1 MTDRA
6 TGFDRLATSAL
17 AVLGGSSV
25 ALLAS
30 LAVRVIAA
38 RVLGPSDLGL
48 LLLGIAVVTAAG
60 GAASLGLNSA
70 TARRGTELIAV
81 GGEAGRGS
89 TGRTALVVAS
99 LAGLV
104 AAFAVA
110 GISRLV
116 QPDLGQV
123 LLVLSPITLALPVGA
138 AVVGLSRSQGDV
150 VVRAVLRDGAGGAM
164 RMVAV
169 LLAVVLGGSLAA
181 IAAGFAAGSVAAELL
196 VVAYA
201 IGMGWLAGGDWRRWD
216 RTLLAGLPAFAFL
229 EAFNQAG
236 QWLDTVVLGALAPA
250 AGVGFYGVA
259 RGLSR
264 ALQMV
269 HQAGAHRFLPDATT
283 ALLAQDGAEL
293 RRVLRRSRALMF
305 ALYWPLAAPCLLAPH
320 ETVTLFFGDAF
331 VPAGDLL
338 RVLALGFAAEALFG
352 YADLALVAAGRAA
365 AVARVSMLSTALGL
379 AVMVFA
385 VPRFGVA
392 AAAFAMALAS
402 LGRATALAVSLSHGS
417 ALKPWTAIGTPAM
430 GRSLLLTLGV
440 AAAFQLGHA
449 APLAFLAGIVA
460 AAGAGSA
467 LVAREL
473 VQEHRRRTG

>member
-1 MTDRA
+1 MNDSA
-6 TGFDRLATSAL
+6 AGSDRLATSAL

-30 LAVRVIAA
+30 LAVRVVAA

-70 TARRGTELIAV
+70 TARRGTELIAA

-99 LAGLV
+99 LAGLG
-104 AAFAVA
+104 AALAVA

-116 QPDLGQV
+116 RPDLGQV
-123 LLVLSPITLALPVGA
+123 LLVLAPITLALPVGA
-138 AVVGLSRSQGDV
+138 AVVGLSRSHGDV
-150 VVRAVLRDGAGGAM
+150 VVRAVLRDGAGGAL
-164 RMVAV
+164 RLVAV
-169 LLAVVLGGSLAA
+169 LLAVALGGSLAA
-181 IAAGFAAGSVAAELL
+181 IGAGFAAGSVVAELL
-196 VVAYA
+196 VVGYA
-201 IGMGWLAGGDWRRWD
+201 VGMGWLAGGDWRRWD

-269 HQAGAHRFLPDATT
+269 HQAGAHRFLPEATT
-283 ALLAQDGAEL
+283 ALLAQDGMEL

-320 ETVTLFFGDAF
+320 STVTLFFGDAF

-338 RVLALGFAAEALFG
+338 RLLAVGFAVEALFG

-365 AVARVSMLSTALGL
+365 VVASVTLLSTALGL
-379 AVMVFA
+379 TVMVFA

-392 AAAFAMALAS
+392 AAALAMTLAS
-402 LGRATALAVSLSHGS
+402 LGRSAALAVRLSHETS
-417 ALKPWTAIGTPAM
+417 VKPWTVVGTPAM
-430 GRSLLLTLGV
+430 GRSLLLTLV
-440 AAAFQLGHA
+440 AAAAFQFGGG
-449 APLAFLAGIVA
+449 APLATLAGIVA
-460 AAGAGSA
+460 AAVAGSA

-473 VQEHRRRTG
+473 ILEHRGRVG